1 MNGDKGDPAL
11 TIGGRGPI
19 IRDALSAN
27 KNNTLTFIKETLLF
41 KSPEL
46 VLRARSVAIVGAS
59 ERARWP
65 SNIFANLR
73 ANGYAGPVYPINPK
87 YTEVW
92 GTRCYPD
99 FASLPQPADHA
110 LVIIPAK
117 GVIDTLTE
125 ATAHGLKSATVYAAN
140 IGEGHDPEIVAR
152 GQALKALCARTG
164 LVIAGP
170 NCMGAMS
177 MREKAFFYPN
187 EDLCK
192 LPVGPVAAVF
202 QSGGTLQFWCQT
214 AASRGVGFSYMIS
227 SGNELGVDLADY
239 VNFLVDDDAT
249 KVIVLFIEGIRRGDA
264 FMTAA
269 NRALAAGKP
278 IVAIKTGRSARSR
291 AAAQSHT
298 GAIAGDFE
306 TYEAMCRHY
315 GITNCDSLEDMVEIA
330 LAFRYA
336 RRPKG
341 NRVGWVTTSG
351 GTVDLLY
358 DVMDQERTITM
369 PDYAPAT
376 VAAIKPNVIPEV
388 TVKNPLDSGIP
399 SDLPTAAKI
408 CTAVLDDPQIDALA
422 WAAQLPTSTG
432 KRKSTDPTPITSML
446 AATDK
451 SVVAFGRMNYPVDET
466 GLAFQHTLGIP
477 FLQGISQTVKALSG
491 LTRFGALEGR
501 PVPVLPPSNG
511 RAEMLRGDA
520 WQGALAT
527 HGLTPPANAFAARPD
542 EAADAASK
550 IGYPVALKIVS
561 PEVSHKTEVGGVL
574 LNLRTPADVEAG
586 AKELTSRIR
595 KAAPTARIDGFLVQE
610 MVSGVE
616 VILGARTDPLYG
628 PVLLVGA
635 GGILVELMKDA
646 ALRLLPLGADSAREM
661 LAELKIAK
669 LLAGFRGKPPADMAA
684 LERAVVGLSELYLTH
699 RHLLSD
705 LEVNPLIVLPEG
717 QGVRAVDVRPV
728 FITESQAASRTA
740 AHA

>member
-1 MNGDKGDPAL
+1 V
-11 TIGGRGPI
+11 
-19 IRDALSAN
+19 
-27 KNNTLTFIKETLLF
+27 F

-65 SNIFANLR
+65 SNIYDNLR
-73 ANGYAGPVYPINPK
+73 TNGFTGRVYPVNPK
-87 YTEVW
+87 YSEVW
-92 GTRCYPD
+92 GVPCYPS
-99 FASLPQPADHA
+99 FESLPEPADHA

-117 GVIDTLTE
+117 AVIETLTE

-140 IGEGHDPEIVAR
+140 IGEGYDPEIVAR

-164 LVIAGP
+164 LIVAGP

-192 LPVGPVAAVF
+192 IPVGPVAAVF

-214 AASRGVGFSYMIS
+214 AASRGVSFSYMIS

-239 VNFLVDDDAT
+239 VNFLVDDDST
-249 KVIVLFIEGIRRGDA
+249 KVIALFIEGIRRGDA
-264 FMTAA
+264 FMVAA

-341 NRVGWVTTSG
+341 KRVGWVTTSG

-358 DVMDQERTITM
+358 DIMDQERVITM

-399 SDLPTAAKI
+399 SDMPTAAKI
-408 CTAVLDDPQIDALA
+408 CTAVLNDPQIDMLA
-422 WAAQLPTSTG
+422 WAAQLPTATG
-432 KRKSTDPTPITSML
+432 KRRGTDPTPIKAML

-451 SVVAFGRMNYPVDET
+451 AVVAFGRMSYPVDGE
-466 GLAFQHTLGIP
+466 GLAFQDTIGIP
-477 FLQGISQTVKALSG
+477 FLQGMGQTVKALSA
-491 LTRFGALEGR
+491 LTRFGALEGKAY
-501 PVPVLPPSNG
+501 PPLPAPNG
-511 RAEMLRGDA
+511 RAATLQGEA
-520 WQGALAT
+520 WTAALTA
-527 HGLTPPANAFAARPD
+527 HGLTPPVSAFATQPE
-542 EAADAASK
+542 EAAVAAGK
-550 IGYPVALKIVS
+550 IGFPVVLKIVS

-574 LNLRTPADVEAG
+574 LNLRTAAEVEAG
-586 AKELTSRIR
+586 AKELAGRIR
-595 KAAPTARIDGFLVQE
+595 KAAPDARISGYLVQE

-616 VILGARTDPLYG
+616 IILGARSDPLYG
-628 PVLLVGA
+628 PVILVGA
-635 GGILVELMKDA
+635 GGILVELMKDTV
-646 ALRLLPLGADSAREM
+646 LRLLPVGPEDAKAM
-661 LAELKIAK
+661 LAELKISQ
-669 LLAGFRGKPPADMAA
+669 LLAGFRGKPAADMAA
-684 LERAVVGLSELYLTH
+684 LERAIVGLSSLYLSH

-705 LEVNPLIVLPEG
+705 LEVNPLIVLENG

-728 FITESQAASRTA
+728 FTETPAA
-740 AHA
+740 AHAAAQA

>member
-1 MNGDKGDPAL
+1 M
-11 TIGGRGPI
+11 
-19 IRDALSAN
+19 
-27 KNNTLTFIKETLLF
+27 F

-73 ANGYAGPVYPINPK
+73 ANGFAGPIYPVNPK
-87 YTEVW
+87 YAEVW
-92 GTRCYPD
+92 GTRCYPS
-99 FASLPQPADHA
+99 FESLPEPADHA

-117 GVIDTLTE
+117 AVIETLTE

-140 IGEGHDPEIVAR
+140 IGEGYDPEIVAR

-164 LVIAGP
+164 LIVAGP

-192 LPVGPVAAVF
+192 IPVGPVAAVF

-214 AASRGVGFSYMIS
+214 AASRGVSFSYMIS

-239 VNFLVDDDAT
+239 VNFLVDDDST
-249 KVIVLFIEGIRRGDA
+249 KVIALFIEGIRRGDA
-264 FMTAA
+264 FMAA
-269 NRALAAGKP
+269 ASRALAAGKP

-315 GITNCDSLEDMVEIA
+315 GITNCESLEDMIEIA

-341 NRVGWVTTSG
+341 KRVGWVTTSG

-358 DVMDQERTITM
+358 DVMDQERIITM

-399 SDLPTAAKI
+399 SDLPTAAKV
-408 CTAVLDDPQIDALA
+408 CAAVLNDPQIDMLA
-422 WAAQLPTSTG
+422 WAAQLPTATG
-432 KRKSTDPTPITSML
+432 KRRGTDPTPIKAVL

-451 SVVAFGRMNYPVDET
+451 AMVAFGRMSYPVDDA
-466 GLAFQHTLGIP
+466 GLAFQDAIGIP
-477 FLQGISQTVKALSG
+477 FLQGIGATVKALSA
-491 LTRFGALEGR
+491 LTRFGALEGKTR
-501 PVPVLPPSNG
+501 PPLPAPTG
-511 RAEMLRGDA
+511 RAETLQGDA
-520 WQGALAT
+520 WPAVLAA
-527 HGLTPPANAFAARPD
+527 HGLTPPASAFAPQPK
-542 EAADAASK
+542 DAAVAAGK

-574 LNLRTPADVEAG
+574 LDLRTPADVEAG
-586 AKELTSRIR
+586 AMELAARIR
-595 KAAPTARIDGFLVQE
+595 KAAPGARIAGYLVQE
-610 MVSGVE
+610 MVSGIE
-616 VILGARTDPLYG
+616 IILGARTDPLYG
-628 PVLLVGA
+628 PVILVGA
-635 GGILVELMKDA
+635 GGILVELMKDTV
-646 ALRLLPLGADSAREM
+646 LRLLPVGPEDAKAM

-684 LERAVVGLSELYLTH
+684 LERAIVGLSTLYLSH
-699 RHLLSD
+699 RHLLND
-705 LEVNPLIVLPEG
+705 LEVNPLIVLPQG

-728 FITESQAASRTA
+728 FTETPAA
-740 AHA
+740 AHAAAQA